1 MNQEQYSMS
10 NENIDRRIPLIEF
23 LRMIKPEEARAIIVM
38 LADGGITG
46 VKSGNMPISQLEK
59 VVFNLDVLLF
69 CKKELKDAK
78 LRKIIE
84 AGMELEDV
92 FELVKAPGELLRAC
106 SHVEKMIWDIN
117 FYEEV

>member
-1 MNQEQYSMS
+1 MS
-10 NENIDRRIPLIEF
+10 SANIDRFHRIPLVEF
-23 LRMIKPEEARAIIVM
+23 LRMIKPQEARTIIVM
-38 LADGGITG
+38 LAQGGITG
-46 VKSGNMPISQLEK
+46 IKSGTMPISQLEK

-106 SHVEKMIWDIN
+106 SIVERMIWDIN

>member
-1 MNQEQYSMS
+1 MS
-10 NENIDRRIPLIEF
+10 NLNSDRRIPLTEF

-38 LADGGITG
+38 LAQGGIVG

-106 SHVEKMIWDIN
+106 SFVEKMIWNIN